1 MLGRRRRR
9 TLDEKETLQAE
20 FNCIRERAINNDE
33 PTAIVLCE
41 DHDQLTIDS
50 FSVKEWLPQGGE
62 EIVILAH
69 EEARARAWR
78 TWLIDIVVVGGT
90 CRNGE
95 CLRDGMA
102 GARSLSSK
110 PGRSRCVTTTEDD
123 GRVSS
128 TT

>member
-9 TLDEKETLQAE
+9 ALDEKETLQAE

-78 TWLIDIVVVGGT
+78 TWLIDIVVVPELVET
-90 CRNGE
+90 ENAFE
-95 CLRDGMA
+95 MAWQARDHY
-102 GARSLSSK
+102 RQ
-110 PGRSRCVTTTEDD
+110 SRAEV
-123 GRVSS
+123 VV
-128 TT
+128 